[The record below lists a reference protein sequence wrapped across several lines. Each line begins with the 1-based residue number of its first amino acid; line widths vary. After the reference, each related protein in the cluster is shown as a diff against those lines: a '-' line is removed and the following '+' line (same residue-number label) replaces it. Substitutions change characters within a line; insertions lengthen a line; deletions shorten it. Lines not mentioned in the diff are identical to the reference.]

1 MYGVAQ
7 LLLGKVIMGL
17 QATGVSTGIST
28 GGIIA
33 EPRLPRP
40 DAVTP
45 PRHSCKPATTTCG
58 DSDLPSGDSNLQKM
72 EQKNNHA
79 DSPLLNKMRED
90 YPDFAKIVEDLDMR
104 LT

>member
-33 EPRLPRP
+33 EPDANFNQLHERADKALYEPKRRGRGRL
-40 DAVTP
+40 VI
-45 PRHSCKPATTTCG
+45 S
-58 DSDLPSGDSNLQKM
+58 
-72 EQKNNHA
+72 
-79 DSPLLNKMRED
+79 
-90 YPDFAKIVEDLDMR
+90 
-104 LT
+104 

>member
-33 EPRLPRP
+33 EP
-40 DAVTP
+40 DANFNQLYE
-45 PRHSCKPATTTCG
+45 R
-58 DSDLPSGDSNLQKM
+58 
-72 EQKNNHA
+72 A
-79 DSPLLNKMRED
+79 DKAL
-90 YPDFAKIVEDLDMR
+90 YAAKR
-104 LT
+104 